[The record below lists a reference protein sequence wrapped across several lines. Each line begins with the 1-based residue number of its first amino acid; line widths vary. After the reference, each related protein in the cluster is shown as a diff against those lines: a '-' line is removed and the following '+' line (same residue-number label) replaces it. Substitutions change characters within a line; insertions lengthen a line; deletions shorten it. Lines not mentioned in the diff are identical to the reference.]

1 MIPASFAPMLLK
13 LIMPKVMDQF
23 VEIFK
28 LDKVLQYVEQP
39 NDADKEIEKHKEQIN
54 MLAGEMS
61 VLEDRLKKIEI
72 LNKKKKNG

>member
-1 MIPASFAPMLLK
+1 
-13 LIMPKVMDQF
+13 MPKIMDHF
-23 VEIFK
+23 MEIFK

-54 MLAGEMS
+54 MLAGEISM
-61 VLEDRLKKIEI
+61 LGDRLNKIEI

>member
-72 LNKKKKNG
+72 LNKKKKND